1 MIECNISL
9 ASTGSARTSGCDNQL
24 RLGYSKNRGIYRLN
38 ITQTGEW
45 EGMTI
50 RALWHTERGM
60 LFSSL
65 VEEGKIEVPAIVT
78 STPGCGRLVFEGSD
92 GTRTLT
98 SADIKYSVAMNSGT
112 MGDIP
117 EPPVPAWQQL
127 VALVEQAKDEAWQ
140 AGEDA
145 RQSAAKANEAYENTI
160 GAKDSAV
167 TEIRKAETDA
177 LNNVEA
183 AAGPAASAAADA
195 AAAGAKEKA
204 EKAIQE
210 IKDDVVKEVKDAAA
224 GAAARAAQ
232 SATDAASSAAE
243 AKKTAQDIQDY
254 YDGVQD
260 LVTDTLRDYTGGY
273 YRSYDL
279 TIPAA
284 GWKEMTKAVGRYWYS
299 CDVAIEG
306 CDSSYVPMGTLT
318 LDTAGEVEKANL
330 ATVLQTVE
338 GGVRFYAAIPP
349 KVNIRAFVTL
359 FAKGTASMQQ
369 ASAEEVQRMLDEIFN
384 G

>member
-1 MIECNISL
+1 
-9 ASTGSARTSGCDNQL
+9 
-24 RLGYSKNRGIYRLN
+24 
-38 ITQTGEW
+38 
-45 EGMTI
+45 
-50 RALWHTERGM
+50 M
-60 LFSSL
+60 L
-65 VEEGKIEVPAIVT
+65 
-78 STPGCGRLVFEGSD
+78 
-92 GTRTLT
+92 
-98 SADIKYSVAMNSGT
+98 
-112 MGDIP
+112 
-117 EPPVPAWQQL
+117 PPQGQ
-127 VALVEQAKDEAWQ
+127 
-140 AGEDA
+140 
-145 RQSAAKANEAYENTI
+145 
-160 GAKDSAV
+160 
-167 TEIRKAETDA
+167 
-177 LNNVEA
+177 
-183 AAGPAASAAADA
+183 
-195 AAAGAKEKA
+195 KEKT

-210 IKDDVVKEVKDAAA
+210 VKDSAVKEVKDAAA

-243 AKKTAQDIQDY
+243 AKKTAQDIQGY

-284 GWKEMTKAVGRYWYS
+284 GWKEMAKSVGRYWYS

>member
-1 MIECNISL
+1 MIERNISL

-24 RLGYSKNRGIYRLN
+24 RLGYSRNRGIYRLN

-65 VEEGKIEVPAIVT
+65 VEDGKIEVPAIVT

-145 RQSAAKANEAYENTI
+145 RQSAAK
-160 GAKDSAV
+160 
-167 TEIRKAETDA
+167 
-177 LNNVEA
+177 
-183 AAGPAASAAADA
+183 
-195 AAAGAKEKA
+195 EKT

-210 IKDDVVKEVKDAAA
+210 VKDSAVKEVKDAAA

-243 AKKTAQDIQDY
+243 AKKTAQDIQGY

-284 GWKEMTKAVGRYWYS
+284 GWKEMTKSVGRYWYS
-299 CDVAIEG
+299 CDVAIDG

-359 FAKGTASMQQ
+359 FAKGMASMQQ

>member
-1 MIECNISL
+1 MKIHMNLQLFAQPANHTGATGMSAEMKTYYEKRLLDQAEPLLVHDQFGDKYPIPANNGKTIEFRKYESL
-9 ASTGSARTSGCDNQL
+9 PKATEPLTEGVTPNAQALTVTPMTATVKQYGGWAAITDVLQL
-24 RLGYSKNRGIYRLN
+24 
-38 ITQTGEW
+38 T
-45 EGMTI
+45 
-50 RALWHTERGM
+50 
-60 LFSSL
+60 
-65 VEEGKIEVPAIVT
+65 AI
-78 STPGCGRLVFEGSD
+78 D
-92 GTRTLT
+92 
-98 SADIKYSVAMNSGT
+98 
-112 MGDIP
+112 
-117 EPPVPAWQQL
+117 
-127 VALVEQAKDEAWQ
+127 
-140 AGEDA
+140 
-145 RQSAAKANEAYENTI
+145 
-160 GAKDSAV
+160 
-167 TEIRKAETDA
+167 KAETDA

-183 AAGPAASAAADA
+183 SAGPAASAAADA
-195 AAAGAKEKA
+195 AAAGAKEKT

-210 IKDDVVKEVKDAAA
+210 VKDSAVKEVKDAAA

-243 AKKTAQDIQDY
+243 AKKTAQDIQGY

-284 GWKEMTKAVGRYWYS
+284 GWKEMAKSVGRYWYS